1 MPSRQ
6 AARKRSFL
14 GIGTLALTV
23 LVALV
28 PIQAAQ
34 AYIDPNSAGPLYQ
47 LLFPLFIA
55 IASTLTALRRYIGGL
70 WSRLTSAVTSAVRGG
85 RVSSDTDKLP

>member
-1 MPSRQ
+1 M
-6 AARKRSFL
+6 
-14 GIGTLALTV
+14 GTLALAAF
-23 LVALV
+23 VAFL
-28 PIQAAQ
+28 PLQSAH

-55 IASTLTALRRYIGGL
+55 IASTLTALRRYIGSL